1 MRSIHFSGLNG
12 LRAICAIAV
21 VISHITLALK
31 EFYVYPYIFGQQA
44 NGSPQGIDLAG
55 YGVTI
60 FFVISG
66 FLITYLLQVESQI
79 NPINIKKF
87 YLRRILRIWPLYYL
101 YLILSL
107 ITIFAFGLIFNLKS
121 TLYYTFYLANIPF
134 ILGTTLPFLA
144 HYWSLGVEEQ
154 FYLFWPVLMK
164 KIKFNINMIFLLAFS
179 LVFVKVF
186 LHFVHPNSLLETII
200 SVTRFHCMMVGALGA
215 ILYKKGNKLLLLIAD
230 NKLTQVIC
238 WLIILLCALN
248 RFHIA
253 SIINNEIISVVALFL
268 IIGQI
273 NLKNRVVNLELKW
286 LNFLGKNS
294 YGIYVIHPL
303 IIFICSKFLSSVD
316 IEQPYKYLMIYVV
329 IISITIITAS
339 ISFKYFEQYFLNL
352 KKRFVVVKSTA

>member
-1 MRSIHFSGLNG
+1 
-12 LRAICAIAV
+12 
-21 VISHITLALK
+21 
-31 EFYVYPYIFGQQA
+31 
-44 NGSPQGIDLAG
+44 
-55 YGVTI
+55 
-60 FFVISG
+60 
-66 FLITYLLQVESQI
+66 
-79 NPINIKKF
+79 
-87 YLRRILRIWPLYYL
+87 
-101 YLILSL
+101 
-107 ITIFAFGLIFNLKS
+107 
-121 TLYYTFYLANIPF
+121 
-134 ILGTTLPFLA
+134 
-144 HYWSLGVEEQ
+144 
-154 FYLFWPVLMK
+154 
-164 KIKFNINMIFLLAFS
+164 
-179 LVFVKVF
+179 
-186 LHFVHPNSLLETII
+186 
-200 SVTRFHCMMVGALGA
+200 MMVGALGA

-238 WLIILLCALN
+238 WFIVLLLALN

-253 SIINNEIISVVALFL
+253 SIIDNEIISVVALFL

-316 IEQPYKYLMIYVV
+316 IEQPYKYLMIYAV